1 MKNKFLHYTLG
12 IAAIIFAA
20 GFFLRSIAPAQAAP
34 TPDQFIQEGTNK
46 IGKYQMALGIAND
59 PDQIYYNILVWDTE
73 TGKSQ
78 FYGYSRANQVWNAWN
93 INLPEQPIK

>member
-1 MKNKFLHYTLG
+1 MNNKFLQGTLG

-20 GFFLRSIAPAQAAP
+20 GFFIRSIAPAHAAP
-34 TPDQFIQEGTNK
+34 TPEEFLEEGTNK
-46 IGKYQMALGIAND
+46 IGKYQMSLGIAND

-78 FYGYSRANQVWNAWN
+78 FYGYSRTTAEWSAWSV
-93 INLPEQPIK
+93 NLPAVPVK